1 MILLFTVGFILHNGV
16 CPIHEAV
23 WSSSEASAEKLRG
36 KTYPGDGS
44 DCNQSKI
51 KKKQSWNVERN
62 RESAE
67 QIELCIKYSNGDM
80 ALCRI
85 HQE

>member
-1 MILLFTVGFILHNGV
+1 MVYAQYMKQYGRALKLLQKSY
-16 CPIHEAV
+16 E
-23 WSSSEASAEKLRG
+23 EKP
-36 KTYPGDGS
+36 T
-44 DCNQSKI
+44 QEMEVTAI
-51 KKKQSWNVERN
+51 KVRLKRKQSWNVERN

-67 QIELCIKYSNGDM
+67 QIELCIKYSNSNGDM

>member
-1 MILLFTVGFILHNGV
+1 MVYAQYMKQYGRALKLLQKSY
-16 CPIHEAV
+16 E
-23 WSSSEASAEKLRG
+23 EKP
-36 KTYPGDGS
+36 T
-44 DCNQSKI
+44 QEMEVTAI
-51 KKKQSWNVERN
+51 KVRLKRKQSWNVERN

-67 QIELCIKYSNGDM
+67 QIELCIEYSKGDM

>member
-1 MILLFTVGFILHNGV
+1 MVYAQYMKQYGRALKLLQKSY
-16 CPIHEAV
+16 E
-23 WSSSEASAEKLRG
+23 EKP
-36 KTYPGDGS
+36 T
-44 DCNQSKI
+44 QEMEVTAI
-51 KKKQSWNVERN
+51 KVRLKRKQSWNVERN

-67 QIELCIKYSNGDM
+67 QIDLCIKYSNGDM